1 MKNEQ
6 SEGRLFAVL
15 IIFIVSIGILH
26 GRKEA
31 KIETEPFD
39 IPNQMVGF
47 SSLSLDQVY
56 NYLHTVVISRNLPLV
71 GQIIAQFPEK
81 MVKNLVQKII
91 ESKKIALTSHELLNL
106 LFTLMYYSSEKK
118 IQSNLFDLV
127 NQYPTIQKEPILLL
141 LARSTYH
148 DIVPEF
154 LQWIKAQINIT
165 QKEELLEKYIIRP
178 LKCAIDDND
187 LESLELLV
195 TKKLRIT
202 SQQATQL
209 LWYTI
214 DKNKNTYFVPFFVQR
229 GANVNYV
236 DEKGV
241 SLLMR
246 AVKENNEAMVRALLE
261 AGALVTL
268 VDNPT
273 VDLLQVAIGYGHDA
287 IVSLLREYNSF

>member
-15 IIFIVSIGILH
+15 IVFIVSIGILH

-31 KIETEPFD
+31 KIEAGQFD
-39 IPNQMVGF
+39 MPNQMVCF
-47 SSLSLDQVY
+47 SALSLDQVY
-56 NYLHTVVISRNLPLV
+56 NYLHTVVISRNLSLV

-91 ESKKIALTSHELLNL
+91 ENKKIALTPHESLNL
-106 LFTLMYYSSEKK
+106 LFALMYYSSEKK
-118 IQSNLFDLV
+118 TQFDLF
-127 NQYPTIQKEPILLL
+127 NLLNFYPTMQKEPILLL
-141 LARSTYH
+141 LARSPYH

-154 LQWIKAQINIT
+154 LQWVKTRVHVT
-165 QKEELLEKYIIRP
+165 QKKELLEKYIIRP
-178 LKCAIDDND
+178 IKCAIDDND
-187 LESLELLV
+187 LVSLELLV

-229 GANVNYV
+229 GANINYV
-236 DEKGV
+236 NEKGV

-246 AVKENNEAMVRALLE
+246 AVKENNEAMVRTLLE
-261 AGALVTL
+261 AGALVNL
-268 VDNPT
+268 IDNPT
-273 VDLLQVAIGYGHDA
+273 VNLLQIAIGYGHDA